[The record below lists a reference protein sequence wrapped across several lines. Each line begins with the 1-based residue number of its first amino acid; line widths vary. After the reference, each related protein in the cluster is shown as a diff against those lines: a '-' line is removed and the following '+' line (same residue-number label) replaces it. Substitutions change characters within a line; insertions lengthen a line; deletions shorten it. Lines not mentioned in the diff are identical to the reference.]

1 MGLLGKHTTT
11 LASLLLIHLTPSLV
25 LADGAV
31 ELTLD
36 NFESTIA
43 GKNAFVKFLAPW

>member
-1 MGLLGKHTTT
+1 MVKKVLTVFAALCAATVQ
-11 LASLLLIHLTPSLV
+11 AS
-25 LADGAV
+25 GAV

-36 NFESTIA
+36 NFDDEVG

>member
-1 MGLLGKHTTT
+1 MVRFS
-11 LASLLLIHLTPSLV
+11 AIAALLLLTSTAV
-25 LADGAV
+25 EANGAV
-31 ELTLD
+31 QLTLD